1 MVMSDYDQRPN
12 YVKDTKLVALMFGGL
27 GYFYTD
33 RQTDRRSLKQHQ
45 GARGG
50 SSRPSIGDGGS
61 RRCVC
66 AFVSSSKPQN
76 SDGMTATSGAPGF
89 FRG

>member
-33 RQTDRRSLKQHQ
+33 RQTDRQTDVVLNNIKERAAAPLVRVSGTGGAVGASVLLYPAVNLKTQ
-45 GARGG
+45 
-50 SSRPSIGDGGS
+50 
-61 RRCVC
+61 
-66 AFVSSSKPQN
+66 
-76 SDGMTATSGAPGF
+76 TA
-89 FRG
+89 